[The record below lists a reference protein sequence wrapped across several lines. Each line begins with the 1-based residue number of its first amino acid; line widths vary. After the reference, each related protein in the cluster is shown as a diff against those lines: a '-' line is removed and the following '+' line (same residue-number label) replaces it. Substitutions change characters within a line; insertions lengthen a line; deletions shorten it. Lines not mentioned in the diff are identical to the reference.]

1 MENKNYKWLVVGLL
15 WFVCFFNYADRQAIF
30 SVFTPI
36 KTEMGLSDVELGIVG
51 AAFMWVYAGAGWL
64 AGLIGDR
71 FKRKTLIIAGLIFW
85 SLITVATAFAR
96 NYTQLV
102 LCRALEGFGE
112 AFYFPASMALISD
125 YHGRDTRSR
134 AMSLHQ
140 SSVYAGT
147 IAGGAVAGI
156 MADHYGWRSSFY
168 LFGWCGVL
176 LGLGLLFL
184 LKEPRRGQAEGAAEH
199 QPLDLRA
206 EAATLLQRPL
216 VRVLLALLGIASLL
230 VFSLATRTNAML
242 ALVTMIAVAVLLI
255 VKTPMVRVLMLVFI
269 GANFVAMIFLT
280 WMPTYLTR
288 TFKMSLSMSGVNATA
303 YLQIASVLGV
313 LSGGVLADRLA
324 KRYAGGRM
332 MAQALGLLA
341 GVPFIFLTG
350 WTLSVPV
357 LIVAMI
363 GFGYFKGMYDA
374 NIWASLY
381 DVVRPERRA
390 TAVGVMNSI
399 GWLGGGLAPVMI
411 AAAAQRYGM
420 SACLS
425 ATSVIY
431 LLVGWLMFFGI
442 RAYMKSDHNWR
453 ATISPLLPEKEGG
466 AASVSERVLP

>member
-1 MENKNYKWLVVGLL
+1 MNKHYKWLVVALL

-36 KTEMGLSDVELGIVG
+36 KTEMGLSDVQLGIVG
-51 AAFMWVYAGAGWL
+51 ASFMWVYAGAGWL
-64 AGLIGDR
+64 AGLVGDR
-71 FKRKTLIIAGLIFW
+71 FKRKTLIIGGLIFW
-85 SLITVATAFAR
+85 SLITVATAFCR

-112 AFYFPASMALISD
+112 AFYFPASMALVSD

-147 IAGGAVAGI
+147 IAGGSVAGI

-176 LGLGLLFL
+176 LGIVLLFL
-184 LKEPRRGQAEGAAEH
+184 LREPRRGQAEGAAE
-199 QPLDLRA
+199 QRQFDLRA
-206 EAATLLQRPL
+206 EVAALLAQPL
-216 VRVLLALLGIASLL
+216 VRGLIAVLIVASLIVL
-230 VFSLATRTNAML
+230 SVTTRTNSILM
-242 ALVTMIAVAVLLI
+242 LVTMIAVGVLLM
-255 VKTPMVRVLMLVFI
+255 VKTPMMRVLMLVFI

-288 TFKMSLSMSGVNATA
+288 TFKMSLSMSGVNATV

-324 KRYAGGRM
+324 KKYAGGRM
-332 MAQALGLLA
+332 MTQALGLLA

-411 AAAAQRYGM
+411 AAAAERYGM

-431 LLVGWLMFFGI
+431 LLVGLLMIFGI
-442 RAYMKSDHNWR
+442 RAYMRPDFGLR
-453 ATISPLLPEKEGG
+453 AT
-466 AASVSERVLP
+466 ASLRAEQHGTVLRP